1 MGSVLGSV
9 SSAQMASG
17 RPRNRFEHRG
27 GLRRQKSSAPT
38 IAEEVKGKAPCASR
52 GLQPLVGRFPVR
64 HVHPPSL
71 ASRTALFALSGPRPV
86 GQGPHSTATALPAPG
101 PANASSV
108 ASVVFAICSCTVAT
122 LSWQWGD
129 GHTGPVGV
137 RGTILIS
144 GTLENKERKI
154 PKTKGALGRSRG

>member
-1 MGSVLGSV
+1 MGSISGSV
-9 SSAQMASG
+9 SPAQMASG

-64 HVHPPSL
+64 HVHPLPSPN
-71 ASRTALFALSGPRPV
+71 AQLSSPYQARDRG
-86 GQGPHSTATALPAPG
+86 GQGSHSMATAFPAPG
-101 PANASSV
+101 PAITASS
-108 ASVVFAICSCTVAT
+108 AGIVFAVCSCTVAT
-122 LSWQWGD
+122 LSRAAGRWVHRHGGLW
-129 GHTGPVGV
+129 
-137 RGTILIS
+137 GTILIS
-144 GTLENKERKI
+144 GTRENKERKM